1 LAGARAMSACDA
13 LVDNASQG
21 VSVALRAVDCMANET
36 AASTFARLFG
46 GQGALLPALTILLT
60 LYIVIFAI
68 GLLTGRSS
76 ISLSS
81 LTPRMLTLGLVL
93 TFATSWAAYQSV
105 VWNLAT
111 GAPDEL
117 AGVLLGAKGSATQ
130 VFGDRI
136 DLVMGAIA
144 DAASQGQ
151 QGAGQSQA
159 AEGAAQQAVAAQAS
173 TFSPR
178 NLLWL
183 SDMIL
188 LLGTVGVLLTAR
200 IALAVLLAIGPAFIV
215 LALFN
220 GTRGL
225 FVGWVRGLVMM
236 ALVPLFVV
244 VGGAITLQ
252 LTLPLIAR
260 LTPAQGIDGRVA
272 LGLFLI
278 ASVHA
283 ALMSLAMKVTG
294 AMVSGWQVFGM
305 ARRVGQG
312 LNRQSDAASA
322 TMPALIAQNAPQ
334 SAYANTN
341 AGHASS
347 RMAAIAAI
355 PVMMESGASEPASMP
370 ERRLVIQNSTNAA
383 EPVRSTPNAGERTRG
398 VGSAFR
404 SPTSPSSEI
413 MR

>member
-1 LAGARAMSACDA
+1 MSACDA

-283 ALMSLAMKVTG
+283 ALMSLAMKV
-294 AMVSGWQVFGM
+294 
-305 ARRVGQG
+305 
-312 LNRQSDAASA
+312 A

>member
-1 LAGARAMSACDA
+1 MSVCDA

-21 VSVALRAVDCMANET
+21 VSTALRAVDCMANET

-60 LYIVIFAI
+60 LYIVIFAV

-76 ISLSS
+76 ISLSA

-151 QGAGQSQA
+151 QGMGQTQA
-159 AEGAAQQAVAAQAS
+159 AESSAQQAVAAQTS

-200 IALAVLLAIGPAFIV
+200 IALAVLLAVGPAFIV

-236 ALVPLFVV
+236 GLVPLFVV

-283 ALMSLAMKVTG
+283 ALMSLALKVTG
-294 AMVSGWQVFGM
+294 AMVAGWQVFGLAARADAGGKRQAEATIASMPVLM
-305 ARRVGQG
+305 AQAMSAPGQG
-312 LNRQSDAASA
+312 PANLGAAS
-322 TMPALIAQNAPQ
+322 N
-334 SAYANTN
+334 
-341 AGHASS
+341 
-347 RMAAIAAI
+347 RMAAIAAM
-355 PVMMESGASEPASMP
+355 PAMMEASVSDPAPMP
-370 ERRLVIQNSTNAA
+370 ERRLVINNSTYSS
-383 EPVRSTPNAGERTRG
+383 EPVRSTPNMGERTRG

-404 SPTSPSSEI
+404 SPSSSSSEI